1 MSECGEEIESHSLL
15 ILNQHTFSSLFP
27 FNSLLMVAGGNVS
40 EYGEEI
46 ESHSLLI
53 LDQHTFEVVHAHS
66 FLKSEYAMR

>member
-1 MSECGEEIESHSLL
+1 
-15 ILNQHTFSSLFP
+15 
-27 FNSLLMVAGGNVS
+27 MVAGGNVS